1 MPKFYFQPQL
11 RADSKRIVSVY
22 RPRMDDCG
30 RLWFVDTGTLQY
42 SFPNNPNK
50 TIHLLQRPSIWVIDM
65 NADKIVR
72 RYEIPESVVE
82 PGHGLISITVDVDRS
97 NCDAA
102 FAYIPDLLTF
112 RLHVYR

>member
-1 MPKFYFQPQL
+1 
-11 RADSKRIVSVY
+11 
-22 RPRMDDCG
+22 
-30 RLWFVDTGTLQY
+30 LWFVDTGTLQY
-42 SFPNNPNK
+42 SLPNDPSK
-50 TIHLLQRPSIWVIDM
+50 KIHLLQRPSIWVIDM

-72 RYEIPESVVE
+72 RYEIPEAIVE
-82 PGHGLISITVDVDRS
+82 PGHGLISITVDVDRK